1 MREKVVETYLR
12 NRAKAMGGKAY
23 KFVSPGNDGVPDR
36 MVCLPGGVVF
46 FIETKAPGK
55 VSTPLQRFQQ
65 KQMRELGLD
74 VYADV
79 DSREKVD
86 AILDER
92 K

>member
-12 NRAKAMGGKAY
+12 KRAKAMGGKAY

-55 VSTPLQRFQQ
+55 MSTPLQRFQQ

-79 DSREKVD
+79 DSREKVN

>member
-1 MREKVVETYLR
+1 MQEKGVETYLR
-12 NRAKAMGGKAY
+12 NRVKAMGGKAY

-55 VSTPLQRFQQ
+55 MSTPLQRFQQ

>member
-12 NRAKAMGGKAY
+12 KRAKAMGGKAY

-46 FIETKAPGK
+46 FVETKAPGK

-74 VYADV
+74 VYEDV

>member
-55 VSTPLQRFQQ
+55 MSTPLQRFQQ

-79 DSREKVD
+79 DSREKVN